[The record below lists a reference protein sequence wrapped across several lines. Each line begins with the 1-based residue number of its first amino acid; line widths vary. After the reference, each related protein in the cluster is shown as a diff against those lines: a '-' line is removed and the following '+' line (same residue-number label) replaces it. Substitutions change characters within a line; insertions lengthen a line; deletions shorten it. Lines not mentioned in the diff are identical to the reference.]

1 MVQYFYGS
9 DTYGARLALD
19 EKAASLPAQL
29 RFVDKDTLEKTNLA
43 DLLAQSKQGLFGREL
58 LVVRDPS
65 LFPEGL
71 QETVV
76 EAHTKHPEAEWVVWD
91 RVPPKK
97 KTSLWKTFQKSKR
110 EFPYLAPGAL
120 VDWLSGEAKKQG
132 SVLEGGAGQEMVSR
146 VGQDRWQLLQELSKL
161 SAAHAS
167 ITREHVRA
175 VGIEAAAEANVFRML
190 DALARGD
197 SQQALEELG
206 AALSGGESEFRLLS
220 LLGYQLKVIFL
231 IAAAKGKS
239 AKEIAAEV
247 DLHPFVVEKNMRL
260 ARRLPPALVTDMYTR
275 LLATDFSIK
284 QGIVDA
290 RTGLTMLVLGLAQ
303 QLQPK
308 PAQPSR

>member
-19 EKAASLPAQL
+19 ERAAALPARL
-29 RFVDKDTLEKTNLA
+29 RFLDKDDLEKTNLA
-43 DLLAQSKQGLFGREL
+43 DLLAQSKKGLFGREL

-76 EAHTKHPEAEWVVWD
+76 DAHKKHPEAEWVVWD

-97 KTSLWKTFQKSKR
+97 KTSLWKTFQRSKR
-110 EFPYLAPGAL
+110 EFPYLAAGAL
-120 VDWLSGEAKKQG
+120 VDWLTHEAQQQG
-132 SVLEGGAGQEMVSR
+132 SVLDGAAGQELVAR
-146 VGQDRWQLLQELSKL
+146 VGQDRWQLLQELTKL
-161 SAAHAS
+161 SAVHAS
-167 ITREHVRA
+167 VTLQHVRA
-175 VGIEAAAEANVFRML
+175 AVAEAGAEANVWRML
-190 DALARGD
+190 DALGRGD
-197 SQQALEELG
+197 ASLALEELE
-206 AALSGGESEFRLLS
+206 ALRGSGESEFRLLS
-220 LLGYQLKVIFL
+220 LLSYQLKVIFL
-231 IAAAKGKS
+231 ITAAKGKS

-308 PAQPSR
+308 AAQPSM